1 MFPFLFLNIYL
12 LQILSRQRWI
22 LHLSPLRVS
31 KAWSNQEYLH
41 FILVGRL
48 SIHRYQQTVRLSM
61 TVCWYPSILLGGEK
75 CSENKVFSPR
85 TKYNHPKGQILDL
98 LVQSVVHYWLDY
110 WFAHYFRSF
119 IKIEQRMVARKR
131 KGKISVLPGVQV
143 FTKYA
148 PLMINN
154 KNLGGLMVI
163 CLYHNLCPKS

>member
-1 MFPFLFLNIYL
+1 MFPFLFLNICL

-85 TKYNHPKGQILDL
+85 TKYNHPKGQIPDL
-98 LVQSVVHYWLDY
+98 LIQSVVHYWLDY

-131 KGKISVLPGVQV
+131 KGK
-143 FTKYA
+143 
-148 PLMINN
+148 N
-154 KNLGGLMVI
+154 I
-163 CLYHNLCPKS
+163 CSSRCTSFYKICSTDD